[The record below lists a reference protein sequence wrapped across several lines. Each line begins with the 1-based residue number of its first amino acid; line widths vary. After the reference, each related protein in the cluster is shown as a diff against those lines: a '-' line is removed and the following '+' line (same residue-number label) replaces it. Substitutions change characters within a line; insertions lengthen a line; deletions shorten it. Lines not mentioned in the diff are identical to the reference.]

1 MEEHKRLVELIRPQ
15 LGYHLA
21 RVNLIAAFVLALV
34 RVRTVNLTQVA
45 AGLNPNVAP
54 SSNYRR
60 LQRFFE
66 GFEVCQLKLAKWVL
80 SLLEADESGW
90 IVALDRTE
98 WEFGRQKLNVMML
111 GVVYQGL
118 TVPLV
123 WRVLDKDGHSHTDER
138 QALMKQL
145 LLVLPAVHIRCLVA
159 DREFIGQR
167 WWRWLKLREVKFCI
181 RIKDN
186 ARYTQGHSGKV
197 KHLFAHLSM
206 GQYEQAQKTYT
217 IYGHRVQLVG
227 VRLKDEWLILATNTD
242 PSQALAAYKQRW
254 CIECLFAAMKTRG
267 FNFEDTHLTH
277 PERIEKLIA
286 LISLALVWCV
296 LIGEWL
302 AEQKELKIKKHGRKP
317 ISHFRRGLDFLRQV
331 LFFLPD
337 KRRDLDNC
345 FSLLSCT

>member
-1 MEEHKRLVELIRPQ
+1 MVELIRPR

-34 RVRTVNLTQVA
+34 RVRTVSLTQVA
-45 AGLNPNVAP
+45 VGLNSKVAQ

-66 GFEVCQLKLAKWVL
+66 GFEVCQLKLAMLVL

-98 WEFGRQKLNVMML
+98 WAFGRQKLNVMML

-118 TVPLV
+118 TLPLV
-123 WRVLDKDGHSHTDER
+123 WVVLDKDGHSHTDER
-138 QALMKQL
+138 KALMKQL
-145 LLVLPAVHIRCLVA
+145 LLVLPAEQIRCLMA
-159 DREFIGQR
+159 DREFVGQQ
-167 WWRWLKLREVKFCI
+167 WWRWLKLRKVRFCI

-186 ARYTQGHSGKV
+186 ARYTQGRAGKV
-197 KHLFAHLSM
+197 NHLFAHLPI
-206 GQYEQAQKTYT
+206 GKYQQTGKTYT
-217 IYGHRVQLVG
+217 IYGNQVHLVG
-227 VRLKDEWLILATNTD
+227 MRLKDEWLILATNTD
-242 PSQALAAYKQRW
+242 PSLALAAYKQRW

-286 LISLALVWCV
+286 PISLALVWCL

-302 AEQKELKIKKHGRKP
+302 ATQKELHIKKHGRKR
-317 ISHFRRGLDFLRQV
+317 ISLFRRGLDFLRQI
-331 LFFLPD
+331 LFFLPA
-337 KRRDLDNC
+337 KRLDLDNC